1 MPKGRQRIYSAK
13 NMSLNEQE
21 RLDLSRLLVKAG
33 YAVKIGREKQ
43 EGKANAPY
51 VYFVEY
57 WEDEA
62 E

>member
-1 MPKGRQRIYSAK
+1 MRQGDGFGLID
-13 NMSLNEQE
+13 
-21 RLDLSRLLVKAG
+21 RLKAG